1 MKKQLIKK
9 GVLLAFVL
17 LTIQSLYAQ
26 EQNSSRFDIT
36 LYSIVNKQKNTLKLE
51 SFGYTID
58 KYRLGIDGTAS
69 DNSDLVYVFVSGSES
84 LNKEFV
90 KIFETKNQNI
100 DGYIEIIDTLGKAP
114 IKKIEFKNAKYSLSE
129 NYSSVF
135 SGSSSFSATISVG
148 FLIIDWSFYIFKV
161 RPLSCLIVR
170 CTAVNSSFC

>member
-1 MKKQLIKK
+1 MIGEPFHVFMRFRSKTF
-9 GVLLAFVL
+9 LLKIL
-17 LTIQSLYAQ
+17 S
-26 EQNSSRFDIT
+26 NSKHIH
-36 LYSIVNKQKNTLKLE
+36 
-51 SFGYTID
+51 G
-58 KYRLGIDGTAS
+58 
-69 DNSDLVYVFVSGSES
+69 
-84 LNKEFV
+84 
-90 KIFETKNQNI
+90 
-100 DGYIEIIDTLGKAP
+100 GYIEIIDTLGKAP